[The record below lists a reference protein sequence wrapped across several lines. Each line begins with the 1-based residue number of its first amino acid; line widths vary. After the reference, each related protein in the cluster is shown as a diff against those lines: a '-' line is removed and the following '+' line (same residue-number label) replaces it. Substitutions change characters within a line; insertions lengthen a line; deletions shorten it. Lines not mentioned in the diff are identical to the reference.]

1 MHLRISVQNFII
13 GENGIMINDQ
23 FLKSGLYM
31 TPRRSATHSLVRLLG
46 HWQETNSR
54 TPLWRQ
60 LAQALR
66 LLILDGRLPLES
78 RLPGEREFATVLG
91 VSRTT
96 IASALA
102 QLREEGYLQSR
113 HGSGSWVM
121 LPEGRREIPTRMSAP
136 QALDLSTAALSA
148 GAEIHQAY
156 SHALT
161 MLPEYLHHT
170 GYDQHG
176 LMVLR
181 EAIAHRYCTRGL
193 PTTADEI
200 MLVNGALSGLALVLR
215 AMTGPGDR
223 VVVENPTYPLAI
235 AAIQGASCR
244 PVGLS
249 LPAQGW
255 DTDGLAATIAQTAPR
270 LAWLM
275 PDFHNPTGRCM
286 DHATRQIVADLFAR
300 TRTTLVVDETM
311 VDLWYNAPPPPPLAA
326 FNADAPVITIGSAGK
341 SFWGGLRLGWVRASA
356 RTLAS
361 LIQAR
366 DTLDLGSPLLEQLA
380 ALWLLE
386 NSDNLLPARRAM
398 LAQRRDM
405 CAALMQDYFPAWRFT
420 QPEGGLSFWVE
431 LPEMLA
437 TQFAARAESVGIH
450 LGTGTRF
457 GLAGA
462 FERNLRLP
470 FTLPDETLRNAFE
483 LLQPLWQTLSGQ
495 QNTHRLRKII

>member
-1 MHLRISVQNFII
+1 
-13 GENGIMINDQ
+13 
-23 FLKSGLYM
+23 M

-46 HWQETNSR
+46 HWQESDSR
-54 TPLWRQ
+54 TSLWRQ

-66 LLILDGRLPLES
+66 LLILDGRLALES
-78 RLPGEREFATVLG
+78 RLPGEREFAAALG

-96 IASALA
+96 VASALA
-102 QLREEGYLQSR
+102 QLRDEGYLQSR

-121 LPEGRREIPTRMSAP
+121 LPEGRQAIPTRMSAP
-136 QALDLSTAALSA
+136 QSLDLSTAALSA

-156 SHALT
+156 NHALT
-161 MLPEYLHHT
+161 MLPGYLNHT
-170 GYDQHG
+170 GYDQQG
-176 LMVLR
+176 LMLLR
-181 EAIAHRYCTRGL
+181 ESIAQRYCARGL
-193 PTTADEI
+193 PTKADEV

-255 DTDGLAATIAQTAPR
+255 DTDGLAAIIAQTAPR

-275 PDFHNPTGRCM
+275 PDYHNPTGRCM
-286 DHATRQIVADLFAR
+286 DSATRQIVADIAAR
-300 TRTTLVVDETM
+300 TRTTIVVDETM

-341 SFWGGLRLGWVRASA
+341 SFWGGLRLGWIRASS

-380 ALWLLE
+380 AHWLLE
-386 NSDNLLPARRAM
+386 NQDSLLPARRRM

-405 CAALMQDYFPAWRFT
+405 CAALMQDYFPEWRFT

-431 LPEMLA
+431 LPDMLA
-437 TQFAARAESVGIH
+437 TLFAARAEGIGIH
-450 LGTGTRF
+450 VGTGTRF

-470 FTLPDETLRNAFE
+470 FTLPDDVLRHAFE
-483 LLQPLWQTLSGQ
+483 LLQPIWHSLAGQ
-495 QNTHRLRKII
+495 HNPTRLRKII